1 MSTVTVSFIFA
12 IISSIGLYTM
22 GHSSNVSFVTDVV
35 KIPSIE
41 AVSLWYLTPNSCNC
55 RCIRVLQPD
64 AHKRALL
71 YDGACAS
78 AVCPRP
84 AIPGSP
90 AWKDP
95 VLRAV
100 PVQPEAW
107 GKILLRKI
115 FFYCF
120 GIRTSFFWNFTDPV
134 STTAQ
139 IFDMID
145 LEHSVHLPFLVWLL
159 ASN

>member
-1 MSTVTVSFIFA
+1 MGLIIMSTVTVSFIFA

-41 AVSLWYLTPNSCNC
+41 AESLWYLTPNSCNC

-71 YDGACAS
+71 YDAACAS

-90 AWKDP
+90 A
-95 VLRAV
+95 
-100 PVQPEAW
+100 
-107 GKILLRKI
+107 
-115 FFYCF
+115 
-120 GIRTSFFWNFTDPV
+120 
-134 STTAQ
+134 
-139 IFDMID
+139 
-145 LEHSVHLPFLVWLL
+145 
-159 ASN
+159 